1 MREPHS
7 PQSPVG
13 PGSDRKGASAGPAK
27 DSRAEPTPASGHV
40 SRSDRLTWA
49 EIRRL
54 ALRHRK
60 SLWLANGVAVLATLC
75 TVPVPLL
82 LPLLV
87 DEVLLGHGNAALQWM
102 NHLLPAGWQKP
113 VGYIA
118 LMLAFTLS
126 LRLCSLVFNVIQA
139 RQFARLS
146 KDIVYRVR
154 LRLIERLKRISLSEY
169 ESLGSGTVT
178 THLVTD
184 LDTLDKFIGE
194 TLSKFLVAILTLAGT
209 ATILMWMHWQLA
221 LLILLFNPLVIY
233 ATVQLGK
240 RVKSLKKLEND
251 STSRF
256 TQALTETLDAIQE
269 IRGGNRQGFFL
280 GRLGLR
286 AREVRD
292 YAIASQWKSDASGR
306 ASGLLFQF
314 GIDIFRAAAMLT
326 VLFSDL
332 SIGQMLAVFS
342 YLWFMITPVEQLLN
356 LQYAYYA
363 AGGAMTRINELLAR
377 ADEPQYAGGV
387 DPFQQRQTVGID
399 VRGLCF
405 GYGEELV
412 LDQLDLSILAGE
424 KVAIVG
430 ASGGGKSTLVQ
441 LLLGLYTPSAGT
453 IRFGGATMQEIGLDT
468 LREHVAVVLQHPS
481 LFNDSIRANL
491 TMGRE
496 RTDDACWN
504 ALQIAQLDATVRALP
519 HGLDSIVGRS
529 GVRLSGGQRQRLA
542 IARMI
547 LANPQVVILDEA
559 TSALDAATEYNL
571 HQAMTHFL
579 QGRTTLII
587 AHRLSAVKQADRVVV
602 FDGGHVAED
611 GDHQQLIADGGLYAK
626 LYGHLQ
632 QV

>member
-1 MREPHS
+1 MPERAY
-7 PQSPVG
+7 
-13 PGSDRKGASAGPAK
+13 DASTAQ
-27 DSRAEPTPASGHV
+27 RV
-40 SRSDRLTWA
+40 DRLSWA

-54 ALRHRK
+54 ALKHK
-60 SLWLANGVAVLATLC
+60 KALWIANGVAVLATLC
-75 TVPVPLL
+75 SVPIPLL

-87 DEVLLGHGNAALQWM
+87 DEVLLGQGDAALKVM
-102 NHLLPAGWQKP
+102 NHALPTGWQSAA
-113 VGYIA
+113 GYIG
-118 LMLAFTLS
+118 LMLVVTLA
-126 LRLCSLVFNVIQA
+126 LRCGALLFNVLQA
-139 RQFARLS
+139 RLFARLA
-146 KDIVYRVR
+146 KDIVYRIR
-154 LRLIERLKRISLSEY
+154 IRLIERLKRISLGEY

-184 LDTLDKFIGE
+184 LDTLDKFVGE
-194 TLSKFLVAILTLAGT
+194 TLSRFLVAMLTLVGT
-209 ATILMWMHWQLA
+209 AGILMWMHWQLA

-240 RVKSLKKLEND
+240 RVKHLKKLEND

-269 IRGGNRQGFFL
+269 VRAGNRQGFFL
-280 GRLGLR
+280 GRLGTR

-292 YAIASQWKSDASGR
+292 YAVSSQWKTDASNR

-342 YLWFMITPVEQLLN
+342 YLWFMIGPVEQLLN
-356 LQYAYYA
+356 LQYAFYA
-363 AGGAMTRINELLAR
+363 AGGALSRINELLAR
-377 ADEPQYAGGV
+377 ADEPQYTGSV
-387 DPFQQRQTVGID
+387 NPFQGRDTLGMEVQ
-399 VRGLCF
+399 GLSF
-405 GYGEELV
+405 GYGDELV
-412 LDQLDLSILAGE
+412 LNQMNLSIAPGE

-441 LLLGLYTPSAGT
+441 LLLGLYTPLAGT
-453 IRFGGATMQEIGLDT
+453 IRFGGSTQQEIGLETVRDN
-468 LREHVAVVLQHPS
+468 VAVVLQHPA
-481 LFNDSIRANL
+481 LFNDTVRANL

-496 RTDDACWN
+496 RTDEACWQ
-504 ALQIAQLDATVRALP
+504 ALEIAQLHHTILNLP
-519 HGLDSIVGRS
+519 NGLDSIVGRS

-542 IARMI
+542 IARMV
-547 LANPQVVILDEA
+547 LAEPKIVILDEA

-571 HQAMTHFL
+571 HQALARFL
-579 QGRTTLII
+579 SNRTTLII
-587 AHRLSAVKQADRVVV
+587 AHRLSAVKQADRVLV
-602 FDGGHVAED
+602 FDGGQIAED

-632 QV
+632 QH